1 VSPGTPRAVH
11 GRNGLP
17 GIDSYRYIG
26 NYRYMDKAQALEA
39 LSALAHATRLDVFRL
54 LVQSGPEGMPAGEI
68 ASRLGVVQNTLSTH
82 LGALARA
89 GLIRRDREGRVIR
102 CRADYAGMQALLAYL
117 LEDCCRGDQAICE
130 PLFDVIKCAC

>member
-1 VSPGTPRAVH
+1 
-11 GRNGLP
+11 
-17 GIDSYRYIG
+17 
-26 NYRYMDKAQALEA
+26 MEKANALQA

-68 ASRLGVVQNTLSTH
+68 AARLGVVQNTLSTH
-82 LGALARA
+82 LGVLARA
-89 GLIRRDREGRVIR
+89 SLIRRDREGRVIR
-102 CRADYAGMQALLAYL
+102 CSADYAGMQALLAYL